1 MWPNLKDLR
10 LWRTCNSFIKS
21 GSPTIASSIFFR
33 YPEFVFTGIHDDQQ
47 QATEQCRKIVFFFLA
62 CAQIAIFVTP
72 VLLNSLSF
80 FNYSNSSLNF
90 FQKKFVGLSPKMPV
104 NLFILVTYKIPFL
117 FFSFFTLLGNRTWRF
132 CSISLITVLK
142 NTFYSCTVA
151 CVMAICLVMQVRFH
165 QGKMCA
171 SFIQHHFL
179 FLFSLFHHYCYSQG
193 GCRHVA
199 YTCIAGR

>member
-1 MWPNLKDLR
+1 M
-10 LWRTCNSFIKS
+10 
-21 GSPTIASSIFFR
+21 
-33 YPEFVFTGIHDDQQ
+33 FTGIHDDQQ

-117 FFSFFTLLGNRTWRF
+117 FF
-132 CSISLITVLK
+132 
-142 NTFYSCTVA
+142 
-151 CVMAICLVMQVRFH
+151 
-165 QGKMCA
+165 
-171 SFIQHHFL
+171 FL
-179 FLFSLFHHYCYSQG
+179 FHFVGKSHLTFLFHKFDNCFKEYILFLHCSLCYGHMSCHASTLPPRKDVCEFHSTSFSFPFQFVPSLLLFP
-193 GCRHVA
+193 RWLS
-199 YTCIAGR
+199 TCGIYMHCWKVS